1 MCCPA
6 PSVAAIQQ
14 KLAHPLYFYSID
26 KLHPRPALN
35 ACIIPQFDT
44 FCHVIF
50 SILGKFF
57 RRDLFVLFLLQ
68 PPARFGMIEYTVDA
82 RRAAR
87 ERMDH
92 MDDSF
97 FMIFDLISL
106 GCGIYLL
113 YTYIKL
119 RMAGRLF
126 PSSLLI
132 PKDRSPKDCKD
143 SAAYIRYIQ
152 PRMLMIGILITLFG
166 AVSLVNEYLHFLSF
180 YASIGSTFAAF
191 AVVVWYGVCS
201 GKANRR
207 YF

>member
-1 MCCPA
+1 
-6 PSVAAIQQ
+6 
-14 KLAHPLYFYSID
+14 
-26 KLHPRPALN
+26 
-35 ACIIPQFDT
+35 
-44 FCHVIF
+44 
-50 SILGKFF
+50 
-57 RRDLFVLFLLQ
+57 
-68 PPARFGMIEYTVDA
+68 MIEYTVDA

-166 AVSLVNEYLHFLSF
+166 AVSLVNEYLHFP
-180 YASIGSTFAAF
+180 AF